1 MWKQEQLFDGLI
13 TLLAEESLLLRIV
26 ASTHLKSCQSVKPF
40 AIYVL
45 QFIEKS
51 IPSTRK
57 SKESLDNYLLGQLG
71 GLQSLLQESLDKSLL
86 GRVVV

>member
-1 MWKQEQLFDGLI
+1 M
-13 TLLAEESLLLRIV
+13 LRIV

-45 QFIEKS
+45 QSIEKS

-57 SKESLDNYLLGQLG
+57 SESLDNYLLGQLG
-71 GLQSLLQESLDKSLL
+71 GLRSLLQESLDKSLL